1 VAGRRPIRR
10 LISGAL
16 VSVLLVVAGACNEDH
31 RRRTASPS
39 TGNATTTV
47 ELKNLTFDPDTT
59 EVEAGQSV
67 AWNWGEGTII
77 HDVAFDDGATSP
89 KQASGTW
96 ERAFLDAGSYDY
108 VCTLHP
114 QMTGK
119 VIVS

>member
-1 VAGRRPIRR
+1 MRR
-10 LISGAL
+10 LITGAL
-16 VSVLLVVAGACNEDH
+16 VGTLVVMAGACNEDH
-31 RRRTASPS
+31 RHRTVAPS
-39 TGNATTTV
+39 TGAATATV
-47 ELKNLTFDPDTT
+47 ELKNLAFVPEKT

-67 AWNWGEGTII
+67 AWNWGQGTLI
-77 HDVAFDDGATSP
+77 HDVAFDDGPTSP

-96 ERAFLDAGSYDY
+96 ERVFVDAGSYDY